1 MRGTEHAVRRG
12 WQGCVTA
19 RKQPRGLAARENGA
33 LSELGGADGGA
44 AGVGAAAATERVVAG
59 PPGVWR
65 LAGWFAQV
73 ELVLRF
79 EELPAGGPPEIPR
92 MPSEAGPHQLS
103 SQTSGTPAAG
113 SRQRFLYV
121 VRSQPPNFL
130 TACIIALGLL

>member
-1 MRGTEHAVRRG
+1 MVLSASWGVLTV
-12 WQGCVTA
+12 
-19 RKQPRGLAARENGA
+19 GLLAWEQLQQQREW
-33 LSELGGADGGA
+33 LW
-44 AGVGAAAATERVVAG
+44 V

-65 LAGWFAQV
+65 LASWFAQAV
-73 ELVLRF
+73 LVLRF
-79 EELPAGGPPEIPR
+79 EELPAGGPPEFPR

-121 VRSQPPNFL
+121 VRFQPPNFL